1 MALKEKQLTTPST
14 YNIYDKGYRSG
25 AQSSLFIGPIWVEE
39 VVSIQ
44 MNTGTNDQP
53 VYPYSSPY
61 FDRLMLGNYLVSG
74 TLGIAYSEPDYLLR
88 IIQLVKQET
97 MNTDDLREIIER
109 RKNVFANT
117 LKHKLLTEKVLDQ
130 GGISEEQLSKE
141 GSLTGYVYNYV
152 DRITREIE
160 TSSYS
165 GSGLNPMSFDM
176 TVLKGNIY
184 DETQAV
190 EMYENVKINGTAS
203 VVVNDD
209 SSLIEL
215 YSFTGRKK
223 PYRETRTK
231 VKPPDGYLSMSNL
244 MQMAKE
250 VSEKLVEKLLDPPA
264 IDVVENARRPSLM
277 HDATKLA
284 PSGLMNESSRFYGKE
299 ASFGEMVYALS
310 YDQLISEYP
319 LKKSTKP
326 IESTTELKVYEQ
338 GQVSVKDDAK
348 GILLIP
354 PTDTTTGRN
363 NFDNSYGKIIHPDRE
378 STGEKISAIA
388 TVEPS
393 ELYEPMGGSMIMP
406 RYRRNEFDI
415 GSFYPPNILE
425 EKTSFSY
432 LDQGIEA
439 ITATSLWC
447 CLTGFR
453 NTRST
458 SNDAVPI
465 DKKEKS
471 GDGDYIAEVSQP
483 VFTFAY
489 VDTVRA
495 KWKDSTDY
503 AIGMSE
509 PCYIDYKQLEKDAA
523 PNPDRRNSEVAG
535 EKESPRSKR
544 AKEEFV
550 LGKYENDLVWKYDS
564 SQGFIGTTASRVSK
578 DSDLATENVIDE
590 IDAEIY
596 VYHEELDLP
605 KVYEYSGEG
614 APDKWTSSTYYEAE
628 TVVSIDA
635 VVWQCNQAHTS
646 GSTFAEDADKWTE
659 LGVWMDPHFFKIT
672 KTISSS
678 RLVTNFNKC
687 VYLKPFVYLD
697 GSRNITNIKQ
707 EDVSG
712 TPTWLADVV
721 DEPIPSMPAGDP
733 AAAAA
738 GLAYFLSGGTS
749 SVRRTAGV
757 DDGCDFDFDYNWGV
771 SSASGYTNYG
781 QALEINGVYFLRP
794 REDGFHDDTLIAND
808 GTRVSRSEI
817 YNRASPTIPI
827 ADRKVHVFWLATI
840 VPVKKSSNE
849 QEGKKANSE
858 LPIKVFHDLA
868 EPCGRHLQVYNI
880 TRCDVMYISTKKWY
894 EYNPSG
900 STAQAIKNAI
910 TRSFEGLINVFTS
923 TEYAW
928 PIRKTMDRIAGYLR
942 GYGCVLDINEI
953 VNQVLKCR
961 FGGNGIPKRVAN
973 TAVKQKILE
982 DTVSA
987 ADWTLESAMRV
998 ALGREELK
1006 EATGG
1011 SPAYAPKDSLVGNAY
1026 VELASMVRTIIKDKV
1041 KRKGMKVLEEIAS
1054 TGKIRIYRDVMTPA
1068 PTVVSWAISSDEGYN
1083 EILKISRDNAA
1094 EETSTTIP
1102 LGGYQ
1107 RG

>member
-39 VVSIQ
+39 VVSLQ
-44 MNTGTNDQP
+44 MNTGSNDQP

-97 MNTDDLREIIER
+97 MNADDLREIIER

-117 LKHKLLTEKVLDQ
+117 LKHKLVTEKVLDQ
-130 GGISEEQLSKE
+130 GGITEEQLSKE
-141 GSLTGYVYNYV
+141 GSLTSYVYNYV

-231 VKPPDGYLSMSNL
+231 VKAPDGYLSMSNL

-250 VSEKLVEKLLDPPA
+250 VSEQLIERLLDPPA

-299 ASFGEMVYALS
+299 ASFGEMVYSLS
-310 YDQLISEYP
+310 YDQSLSEYP
-319 LKKSTKP
+319 LKRSMKP
-326 IESTTELKVYEQ
+326 IQSTTELEIYEQ
-338 GQVSVKDDAK
+338 GKISAKDDAK
-348 GILLIP
+348 GIYLVP
-354 PTDTTTGRN
+354 PRDTNTGRN
-363 NFDNSYGKIIHPDRE
+363 SFDNSYGRIIHPDRE
-378 STGEKISAIA
+378 STAEKISAIA
-388 TVEPS
+388 TVTPTQ
-393 ELYEPMGGSMIMP
+393 LYEPIGGSMIMP

-415 GSFYPPNILE
+415 GSFYPPVILE

-432 LDQGIEA
+432 IDQSIES

-453 NTRST
+453 NTKSL
-458 SNDAVPI
+458 SNDGLPP

-471 GDGDYIAEVSQP
+471 GDGDYIAEISQP

-489 VDTVRA
+489 IDNVRS
-495 KWKDSTDY
+495 KWVSSTDY
-503 AIGMSE
+503 AISIAE
-509 PCYIDYKQLEKDAA
+509 PCYIDYKYLEKEAA
-523 PNPDRRNSEVAG
+523 PNPDRRYSQVAG
-535 EKESPRSKR
+535 EKESARSKR
-544 AKEEFV
+544 AKEEFA
-550 LGKYENDLVWKYDS
+550 LGKYENDLVWKYNS
-564 SQGFIGTTASRVSK
+564 ETGLGTTASK
-578 DSDLATENVIDE
+578 INKGSDLATETIIE
-590 IDAEIY
+590 ELDAEVY
-596 VYHEELDLP
+596 VYHEELSIP

-614 APDKWTSSTYYEAE
+614 APPAWTSSTAYA
-628 TVVSIDA
+628 VDAIVSIDA
-635 VVWQCNQAHTS
+635 VVWKCKTAHTS
-646 GSTFAEDADKWTE
+646 SSSFASDASYWTE
-659 LGVWMDPHFFKIT
+659 MGVWMDPHFFKIT
-672 KTISSS
+672 KTLSSS
-678 RLVTNFNKC
+678 KLVTNFNKC
-687 VYLKPFVYLD
+687 VYLKPFVYLE
-697 GSRNITNIKQ
+697 GTRNVTNIQQ

-721 DEPIPSMPAGDP
+721 SEPIPSMPEGNS

-738 GLAYFLSGGTS
+738 GLAYFLSGGVS
-749 SVRRTAGV
+749 SVRRTSGV
-757 DDGCDFDFDYNWGV
+757 DEGCDFDFDYNWGI

-781 QALEINGVYFLRP
+781 QALEINGVYFLTP
-794 REDGFHDDTLIAND
+794 KEDSFHNDELIANN
-808 GTRVSRSEI
+808 GTVVKRSEI
-817 YNRASPTIPI
+817 YNRASPTTPI
-827 ADRKVHVFWLATI
+827 ASRKVHVFWLATI
-840 VPVKKSSNE
+840 VPVKRSSNE
-849 QEGKKANSE
+849 QDSKKANSE
-858 LPIKVFHDLA
+858 LPIKVFHDLS
-868 EPCGRHLQVYNI
+868 EPCGRHLQIYNL
-880 TRCDVMYISTKKWY
+880 TRCDVMYIPTKKWY

-910 TRSFEGLINVFTS
+910 TRSFEGLINVFTP

-928 PIRKTMDRIAGYLR
+928 PLKRSMERVAGYLR
-942 GYGCVLDINEI
+942 GYGCAVNVNEI
-953 VNQVLKCR
+953 VDQVLKCG
-961 FGGNGIPKRVAN
+961 FGGSGIPKRVAN
-973 TAVKQKILE
+973 TAAKHKVLE

-987 ADWTLESAMRV
+987 VEWTLESAMKV

-1006 EATGG
+1006 EAT
-1011 SPAYAPKDSLVGNAY
+1011 SKVPSYAPKDSLTGNAY
-1026 VELASMVRTIIKDKV
+1026 TELSSMVRTIIKDKV

-1054 TGKIRIYRDVMTPA
+1054 TGKMKIYRDVMTPV
-1068 PTVVSWAISSDEGYN
+1068 PTVVSWAISSEDGYN
-1083 EILKISRDNAA
+1083 DLLKISRSNAGG
-1094 EETSTTIP
+1094 ETSTTIP